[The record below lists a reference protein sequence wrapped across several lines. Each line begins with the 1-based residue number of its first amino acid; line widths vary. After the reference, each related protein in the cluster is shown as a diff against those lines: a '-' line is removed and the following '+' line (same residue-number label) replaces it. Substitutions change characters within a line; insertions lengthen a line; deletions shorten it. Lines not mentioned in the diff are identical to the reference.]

1 MYIMFYSEF
10 NPGEIMKVDLHK
22 MKVWEAT
29 IYLNNVVSRAPKD
42 VREIIVIHGYHS
54 GTALLDMVRN
64 DFANKRVKMKL
75 KGLNQGV
82 TSLILN

>member
-1 MYIMFYSEF
+1 MLYSEF
-10 NPGEIMKVDLHK
+10 NPCEVLRVDLHK

-29 IYLNNVVSRAPKD
+29 VYLNNVVNRTPKD
-42 VREIIVIHGYHS
+42 IKEIVVIHGYNN

-64 DFANKRVKMKL
+64 DFVNKRIKMKL
-75 KGLNQGV
+75 KGLNQGI